1 MDQVLERASK
11 IMRNAPKGTELMVA
25 QAYGLDKLMDPMDL
39 LRLSTEEGRKEL
51 ELRRQLIEKY
61 KDQLKISPRAAAAW
75 SELEMQLRSAGA
87 QLESLFGEK
96 LADLAKPLKNLS
108 DGFVHL
114 VQILMRSEVVRDIIK
129 KLGQGIEWLAD
140 KIKSLTETDIKNF
153 IEKIQ
158 GWLPTM
164 EQFKS
169 AMALFVEI
177 LQGAVEVLKILR
189 HPVDYLAGQAYKPA
203 EGATMAPPGTTP
215 GAATITPYGNS
226 LLGKAYDAIHGALTN
241 PIVGAPPSTQTTPSS
256 PLSPSTPAPF
266 KFPSLA
272 PPGGG
277 TGFKFPN
284 LAPPGGPQSAPSHS
298 IMWGGAASSMVPRG
312 GGGGAPSGAGA
323 SFERWQG
330 MMKGGGGPLAMNNW
344 QMNRTASLVVRNVP
358 GANVFMSAAGMSG

>member
-61 KDQLKISPRAAAAW
+61 KDQLKVTPRAAAAW

-114 VQILMRSEVVRDIIK
+114 VQVLMRSEVVRDIIK
-129 KLGQGIEWLAD
+129 KLGEGIEWLANQ
-140 KIKSLTETDIKNF
+140 IKNLTETDIKNF

-169 AMALFVEI
+169 AMATFVEI

-189 HPVDYLAGQAYKPA
+189 HPVDYLTGQAYKPA

-215 GAATITPYGNS
+215 GSVTMTPA
-226 LLGKAYDAIHGALTN
+226 GKSFFGGIYNKIHGALTN
-241 PIVGAPPSTQTTPSS
+241 PLIGPSPSS
-256 PLSPSTPAPF
+256 PAITTT
-266 KFPSLA
+266 
-272 PPGGG
+272 PGGG
-277 TGFKFPN
+277 GAGFKFPN
-284 LAPPGGPQSAPSHS
+284 LAPPSGGGASRSV
-298 IMWGGAASSMVPRG
+298 MWGGAASGMVPQG
-312 GGGGAPSGAGA
+312 GSGGGATGVNAT
-323 SFERWQG
+323 FNRWQG
-330 MMKGGGGPLAMNNW
+330 MMKGGGGPLALNNW